1 MKAWL
6 NELQKA
12 LARKFYDDEVKDIVS
27 FYEELINDRLSDGE
41 SIDQILMSY
50 DIQKIVKDMTPEVLM
65 KRENKSY
72 LQVSKSTKQLLIL
85 LLGSP
90 LLIPLAVVYISFL
103 IFVFSMILTAGILLV
118 TGVIGFVTYVV
129 DLFQSGL
136 TLPNVIG
143 TLGFGLM
150 MFGLVVLVALWL
162 YQLMILVWKK
172 TIVLFSKIVHKR
184 GEHQ

>member
-6 NELQKA
+6 NELKKA
-12 LARKFYDDEVKDIVS
+12 LARKFYDDEVKDIVG

-90 LLIPLAVVYISFL
+90 LLIPLAVVYISVL
-103 IFVFSMILTAGILLV
+103 IFVFSMILTAGILVV

-150 MFGLVVLVALWL
+150 MFGMVILIALWL

-172 TIVLFSKIVHKR
+172 MIIMFSKIVRKR
-184 GEHQ
+184 GEHL